1 MTKPARAAVVFFDG
15 LGHQSELV
23 GRLRCTWR
31 CDCRISATRLGR
43 DRALRASSL
52 HLRVAHRAG

>member
-1 MTKPARAAVVFFDG
+1 VRPTVVVFDS
-15 LGHQSELV
+15 LGHQAELR

-43 DRALRASSL
+43 GRALRAL
-52 HLRVAHRAG
+52 WRHLRVAHRASVA